1 MEELSHGAMASGE
14 TAADSMTADLA
25 SAHGQRTVCF
35 TPGFC
40 TLWETHKRKWYYVQ
54 NCISKL

>member
-1 MEELSHGAMASGE
+1 MFYKKWKSQVMMLMASGE
-14 TAADSMTADLA
+14 TAADSVTADLA

-40 TLWETHKRKWYYVQ
+40 ALWETHKRK
-54 NCISKL
+54 